1 MVEGENERAFGV
13 LLRQQRLAAGLTQ
26 EALAERAGMGRRS
39 IQHLERGEVQPQ
51 RITAHRL
58 AVALALTGEQRAQ
71 FEALA
76 GPSPRQ
82 RSSREGSGAARAPAL
97 DPGGTGRHNLPLQ
110 MTSFIGREQ
119 ELAEV
124 TRLLGTTRLLTLT
137 GTGGTGKTRLA
148 LQVVSDLLDRY
159 PQGVW
164 LADLAPLADPA
175 GVPAAVADAVG
186 VREEAGQPLL
196 ATLVAALRSA
206 TSCWCWTTANIC
218 WMPAPRSSSAA
229 ARLPQRDGAGHQ
241 PRGARVGR
249 GDRLAGA
256 LAGAARR

>member
-26 EALAERAGMGRRS
+26 EELAERAGMGRRS

-51 RITAHRL
+51 RVTAHRL

-82 RSSREGSGAARAPAL
+82 RGPSEGSDAALAPAFA
-97 DPGGTGRHNLPLQ
+97 PGAQTRHNLPLQ
-110 MTSFIGREQ
+110 LTSFIGREQ

-124 TRLLGTTRLLTLT
+124 TRLLGSTRLLTLT

-148 LQVVSDLLDRY
+148 LQVAADLLDQLSTGR
-159 PQGVW
+159 
-164 LADLAPLADPA
+164 LARRSGPA
-175 GVPAAVADAVG
+175 CRPCRRARGGGRCRGRARGGRP
-186 VREEAGQPLL
+186 
-196 ATLVAALRSA
+196 
-206 TSCWCWTTANIC
+206 
-218 WMPAPRSSSAA
+218 AA
-229 ARLPQRDGAGHQ
+229 ARHPRRGAPSAPPAAGAGQ
-241 PRGARVGR
+241 LRASAGCLRGARQALLR
-249 GDRLAGA
+249 GCPR
-256 LAGAARR
+256 